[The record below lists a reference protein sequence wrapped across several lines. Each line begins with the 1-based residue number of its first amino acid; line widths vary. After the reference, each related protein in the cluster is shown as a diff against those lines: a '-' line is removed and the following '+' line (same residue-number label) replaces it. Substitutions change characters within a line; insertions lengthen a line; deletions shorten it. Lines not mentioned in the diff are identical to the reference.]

1 MVLPKQHIVQWVQ
14 VKDISTVK
22 DFTCRI
28 CRKTLQSA
36 EECGF
41 HMQIVAA
48 AAKWI
53 MRGESVSLIA
63 TSICNLSTRDTSLL
77 TETDLYSQNHI
88 TKIVAARHS
97 YQYSLEKWKFPRHGN
112 YPLQKHV
119 FLCVVGAWRIKWG
132 WWWRNSGVGICLVTW
147 VTPVGAVDDR
157 VGVPVRCGVI

>member
-1 MVLPKQHIVQWVQ
+1 MSVFGSRAMALPKQHIVQWVQ
-14 VKDISTVK
+14 VKDIVK
-22 DFTCRI
+22 DFTCKI

-48 AAKWI
+48 AAKGI

-88 TKIVAARHS
+88 TKIVAIHINI
-97 YQYSLEKWKFPRHGN
+97 L
-112 YPLQKHV
+112 
-119 FLCVVGAWRIKWG
+119 
-132 WWWRNSGVGICLVTW
+132 
-147 VTPVGAVDDR
+147 
-157 VGVPVRCGVI
+157 